1 MRLFNKIAIIGTGL
15 IGGSLALAI
24 KKKGLAGE
32 VVGVSRKK
40 ATLLSARKAGAIDRG
55 SRNLS
60 IIKGADLVVL
70 AIPVDTIIDLAP
82 RIRRFIDRNCLVTD
96 VGSTKERI
104 VSSLNKIF
112 PNYVGA
118 HPLAGS
124 EKRGILNASPGIF
137 KGSLCILT
145 PTAKTASAALTKINL
160 LWKRVGAKV
169 VFLTPAMHDRILAFT
184 SHLPHIIAFSLIS
197 AIPDKYLPLSSTG
210 LRDTTRIAASD
221 DEIWEKIIFSNRE
234 QIINSISAFE
244 SSLSR
249 IKRAVQRKDRKAV
262 TRFLTQAKS
271 KRDTL

>member
-249 IKRAVQRKDRKAV
+249 IKRAVQKKDRKAV

>member
-1 MRLFNKIAIIGTGL
+1 MRLFGKIAVIGTGL

-40 ATLLSARKAGAIDRG
+40 ATLLSARRIGAIDRG
-55 SRNLS
+55 SRDLS

-70 AIPVDTIIDLAP
+70 ALPVDTIIELAP
-82 RIRRFIDRNCLVTD
+82 RIREAIGRDCLVTD
-96 VGSTKERI
+96 VGSTKEGI
-104 VSSLNKIF
+104 VSSLEKIF

-124 EKRGILNASPGIF
+124 EKRGILNASAGIF

-145 PTAKTASAALTKINL
+145 PTAKTASAALKKINL
-160 LWKRVGAKV
+160 LWKRIGAKV
-169 VFLTPAMHDRILAFT
+169 VFLEPKAHDRILAFT

-234 QIINSISAFE
+234 EIINSIRAFE
-244 SSLSR
+244 ASLSR
-249 IKRAVQRKDRKAV
+249 IKRAVQGKDSKAL
-262 TRFLTQAKS
+262 TRFLTRAKS

>member
-1 MRLFNKIAIIGTGL
+1 MRLFSKIAVIGTGL

-40 ATLLSARKAGAIDRG
+40 ATLLSARKMGAIDRG

-70 AIPVDTIIDLAP
+70 AAPVDTIIELAP
-82 RIRRFIDRNCLVTD
+82 RIREVIGRNCLVTD

-104 VSSLNKIF
+104 VASMERIF

-145 PTAKTASAALTKINL
+145 PTAKTASAALKKIDL

-169 VFLTPAMHDRILAFT
+169 VFLEPKAHDRILAFT

-234 QIINSISAFE
+234 EIINSISAFE
-244 SSLSR
+244 ASLSR
-249 IKRAVQRKDRKAV
+249 IKRAVQRKDRKAL